1 MDRETLERIWRAE
14 EQARGR
20 HAIDFAFLVDAAA
33 EVGPLTWRDAAELAL
48 RARDGQASRP
58 MQLLDFVAELAHEL
72 APKSVLDPWVEA
84 PTVLA
89 AAHEASG
96 SMRSCGLVGD
106 ERLWRAAQRIAPLD
120 WRLGDPLL
128 LLRDLSHERFDLVI
142 AEPPF
147 GMHTKVPPEPDD
159 PRGRVDI
166 ADLVLWRV
174 ARMVA
179 DRGAVLF
186 HTPDDFF
193 WAKPRRR
200 LWPQFAERGLY
211 PRAVISID
219 PALAPA
225 TSQILASLV
234 LFTREARDQL
244 FVGRLERNTSV
255 PALVRNLIAGQTD
268 DDPQLGVL
276 TSAGSFRGWRPLM
289 LEQELARMF
298 GSSELRGL
306 ADIGR
311 IRGVNL
317 RPHIPYDPPG
327 NCVFVPTL
335 GFGNVLTVPPD
346 LEGRRSYRLL
356 EVQLDP
362 AVALAEYVAGMLSSP
377 PGKQLREGVSSRSGI
392 PHFTVSGARCC
403 GSLFRR

>member
-1 MDRETLERIWRAE
+1 MDRETLERVWRAE
-14 EQARGR
+14 ERVR
-20 HAIDFAFLVDAAA
+20 DRYAIDFAFLVDVAT

-48 RARDGQASRP
+48 RARKGDAARP
-58 MQLLDFVAELAHEL
+58 MQLLEFVAELAHEL
-72 APKSVLDPWVEA
+72 GPKSVLDPWVEA

-96 SMRSCGLVGD
+96 SMQSCGLVGD

-128 LLRDLSHERFDLVI
+128 LLRDLLHERFDLVI
-142 AEPPF
+142 AKPPF
-147 GMHTKVPPEPDD
+147 GMRSKVAPEPDD

-174 ARMVA
+174 APMVA
-179 DRGAVLF
+179 DHGAVLF

-211 PRAVISID
+211 PRAVISLD

-225 TSQILASLV
+225 SSISTSLV

-244 FVGRLERNTSV
+244 FVGRLERSTSV

-276 TSAGSFRGWRPLM
+276 TSADSFRGWRPLM
-289 LEQELARMF
+289 PRDRQ
-298 GSSELRGL
+298 S
-306 ADIGR
+306 
-311 IRGVNL
+311 
-317 RPHIPYDPPG
+317 
-327 NCVFVPTL
+327 
-335 GFGNVLTVPPD
+335 
-346 LEGRRSYRLL
+346 RRR
-356 EVQLDP
+356 
-362 AVALAEYVAGMLSSP
+362 
-377 PGKQLREGVSSRSGI
+377 
-392 PHFTVSGARCC
+392 T
-403 GSLFRR
+403 